1 MKGTHVA
8 AGDEREAVGDL
19 LATGELADGQRRG
32 ARPGAQSV
40 DGPLGVVAAT
50 AWSPNTGAESIGVV
64 QPVTVN
70 AAAEVG
76 HGERQAAAAALEEV
90 RLGPQAPE
98 DPTPRLQLA
107 AQALHVLRQRPRHVP
122 VVRSSSINIHFWCA
136 ITHKPRI

>member
-40 DGPLGVVAAT
+40 DGPLGVVA
-50 AWSPNTGAESIGVV
+50 
-64 QPVTVN
+64 